1 MVTGVLWQT
10 ILTNLLSSSCRVR
23 RTGVEQALEYLDTL
37 LLGGDAEQIS
47 NCVSVLV
54 AFANSSFGCAGF
66 DPKNRPADKGVL
78 FRRQK
83 WNFTR
88 WKDGHSRHT
97 CRWQPTY
104 RAVQG
109 LSLIHI

>member
-10 ILTNLLSSSCRVR
+10 ISANLLSSSCRVR
-23 RTGVEQALEYLDTL
+23 RTGVEQALEYLDTM

-66 DPKNRPADKGVL
+66 DPKTGLQIRGYSLDGRSGTLRDGRMDTLATPAVGNLRTGQCKG
-78 FRRQK
+78 
-83 WNFTR
+83 
-88 WKDGHSRHT
+88 
-97 CRWQPTY
+97 
-104 RAVQG
+104 
-109 LSLIHI
+109 